1 MRITNW
7 AMVGLAAVILA
18 ACATEETPQ
27 EVKVAPVQK
36 LASGESQRLFGA
48 FLVSEFGSL
57 LDRNDRVFAERA
69 AQRALETEPIGNT
82 MSWSNPD
89 TGHSGAVTP
98 TFTYQRDDNMYC
110 RNYKFSF
117 TIGEVTREA
126 TGTACRELGGR
137 WKGGEA

>member
-117 TIGEVTREA
+117 MIGEVTREA
-126 TGTACRELGGR
+126 TSTACREPGGR